1 MRRASGSIVLNV
13 MNRPRFPRR
22 ASFARPILAIAVVVA
37 ACRSDQAKTTS
48 KYVPQEVAKVA
59 GVSAE
64 QVQSAIS
71 ARIDSGAPPSWVTPD
86 RWKKVRSLYAHY
98 SNAPLW
104 IESGGVKERATALL
118 AALDSAPSHALHTD
132 RYPLDSIRHVVDAQK
147 IDSGATARDIANADV
162 LLTAAYVGYA
172 ADMLIGQV
180 DPRTVSQSWYIPPR
194 TAAVDSAVVH
204 TLEDTSMSLGL
215 EQMAPRDSEY
225 AVLRRDYAR
234 YREIASRGGW
244 PEVKTG
250 VTREELRTRL
260 AAEGDTIPADSV
272 VTALKRWQEHHDLAA
287 DGRIGKATYAALNV
301 PADERAEQ
309 IATNMERHRWLPRAL
324 GQRYVYVNV
333 PSFRLDA
340 YDSGQRALSM
350 RVIVGAD
357 YKEKTT
363 PVFSDVMRWVVFRPY
378 WRPTKDIIK
387 KEILPKLKTDTT
399 YLRRNGMEWAR
410 EDGVRT
416 LRQKPGPANSLGLVK
431 FLFPNDYN
439 IYLHDTNEKTLFG
452 KSVRAESH
460 GCIRLQYPDSLAE
473 FVLGWPGDSVKA
485 AMELGKDNRTV
496 ALPQRIPVYIV
507 YFTAYARDGDLHF
520 ANDVYKRDSVFRAPP
535 PTANAP

>member
-1 MRRASGSIVLNV
+1 MDW
-13 MNRPRFPRR
+13 
-22 ASFARPILAIAVVVA
+22 ARPFRALVAGLILAGGTACSRDQSKTA
-37 ACRSDQAKTTS
+37 A
-48 KYVPQEVAKVA
+48 KYVPQQVSQVA

-64 QVQSAIS
+64 QVQSAITT
-71 ARIDSGAPPSWVTPD
+71 RIDSGAPPSWVTPD
-86 RWKKVRSLYAHY
+86 RWKKVRALYAHY

-104 IESGGVKERATALL
+104 IESGGVKERASALV
-118 AALDSAPSHALHTD
+118 AALDSAPSHALRTD
-132 RYPLDSIRHVVDAQK
+132 RYPLDSIRHVVDARK

-172 ADMLIGQV
+172 SDMLVGQV
-180 DPRTVSQSWYIPPR
+180 DPRTISQSWYIPPR
-194 TAAVDSAVVH
+194 TAAVDSALVH

-215 EQMAPRDSEY
+215 EEMAPQDSEY

-234 YREIASRGGW
+234 YRDIAAQGGW
-244 PEVKTG
+244 EPIETG
-250 VTREELRTRL
+250 VSREELRTRL
-260 AAEGDTIPADSV
+260 EAEGYTVPADSV
-272 VTALKRWQEHHDLAA
+272 VFVLKQWQERHDLAP
-287 DGRIGKATYAALNV
+287 DGRIGKATFAALNV
-301 PADERAEQ
+301 TADERVEQ

-350 RVIVGAD
+350 RVVVGAD
-357 YKEKTT
+357 YKEKST
-363 PVFSDVMRWVVFRPY
+363 PVFSDVMKWVVFRPY

-387 KEILPKLKTDTT
+387 KEILPKLKTDTS
-399 YLRRNGMEWAR
+399 YLRRNDMEWAR
-410 EDGVRT
+410 EDGIRT
-416 LRQKPGPANSLGLVK
+416 LRQRPGPHNSLGLVK

-460 GCIRLQYPDSLAE
+460 GCIRLQYPDSLAQ
-473 FVLGWPGDSVKA
+473 FVLGWPGDSVKS

-496 ALPQRIPVYIV
+496 ALPQRLPVYIV
-507 YFTAYARDGDLHF
+507 YFTAYARDGALHF

-535 PTANAP
+535 PTVASPSP

>member
-1 MRRASGSIVLNV
+1 MRTSGSPSAGLLS
-13 MNRPRFPRR
+13 MT
-22 ASFARPILAIAVVVA
+22 LAAVALVA
-37 ACRSDQAKTTS
+37 AASCRREEPKPAAK
-48 KYVPQEVAKVA
+48 YIPQQVSRVA

-64 QVQSAIS
+64 MVQSAIT
-71 ARIDSGAPPSWVTPD
+71 ARIDSESPPSWVTPD
-86 RWKKVRSLYAHY
+86 RWKKVRALYAHY
-98 SNAPLW
+98 QNAPLW
-104 IESGGVKERATALL
+104 IESGGVKDRASALL
-118 AALDSAPSHALHTD
+118 AALDSAPSHALRTD
-132 RYPLDSIRHVVDAQK
+132 RYPLDSIRHVVDAKK

-172 ADMLIGQV
+172 SDMLVGQI

-194 TAAVDSAVVH
+194 PAAVDSALVH
-204 TLEDTSMSLGL
+204 TLEDSSMSAGL
-215 EQMAPRDSEY
+215 EQMAPQDSEY

-234 YREIASRGGW
+234 YRDIAAQGGW
-244 PEVKTG
+244 PEIYAG
-250 VTREELRTRL
+250 VSKEELRTRL
-260 AAEGDTIPADSV
+260 ESEGYAVSDDSIMY
-272 VTALKRWQEHHDLAA
+272 ALKQWQERHDLVPDAK
-287 DGRIGKATYAALNV
+287 IGKATFAALNV
-301 PADERAEQ
+301 PAEERVEQ

-357 YKEKTT
+357 YKEKST

-387 KEILPKLKTDTT
+387 TEILPKIKTDTG
-399 YLRRNGMEWAR
+399 YLRRNDMEWAR
-410 EDGVRT
+410 EDGIRV
-416 LRQKPGPANSLGLVK
+416 LRQRPGPHNSLGLVK

-460 GCIRLQYPDSLAE
+460 GCIRLQHPDSLAQ
-473 FVLGWPGDSVKA
+473 FVLGWSGDSVQS

-496 ALPQRIPVYIV
+496 SIPQKIPVYIV

-520 ANDVYKRDSVFRAPP
+520 ANDVYKRDSVFKAPP
-535 PTANAP
+535 PATVTAP